1 MKNAY
6 KILKMM
12 TIKENKLLQKLNS
25 LVKNHVMIV

>member
-12 TIKENKLLQKLNS
+12 TIKENKLLQKLNN